1 MARGW
6 FITFEGGEGTGKST
20 QIERLAGRL
29 RTLGREVVLTR
40 EPGGTPL
47 AEAVRAVL
55 LDPSHGPD
63 GLVEVF
69 LLEAAR
75 RDHVVG
81 VIRPALD
88 RGAVVLC
95 DRYADSSWVYQ
106 GVVRGLGV
114 EVVERLNLLAT
125 GGLDPDL
132 TLVFDMDPR
141 VALGRALDRNSEA
154 GTREGRLDE
163 EPMDFHERV
172 RDGFLKL
179 AERWPD
185 RVRIVDAEGD
195 PDRVFERVI
204 TFLPGELA

>member
-1 MARGW
+1 MARAW

-29 RTLGREVVLTR
+29 RDRGRAVLLTR

-55 LDPSHGPD
+55 FDPRHEPD

-75 RDHVVG
+75 RDHVAG

-106 GVVRGLGV
+106 GIVRGLGTAAV
-114 EVVERLNLLAT
+114 EYLNELAT

-132 TLVFDMDPR
+132 TVVLDMDPR
-141 VALGRALDRNSEA
+141 VALGRALHRNLETE
-154 GTREGRLDE
+154 TREGRLDE
-163 EPMDFHERV
+163 EPMEFHEQV
-172 RDGFLKL
+172 RTGFLKL

-185 RVRIVDAEGD
+185 RVIVVDAAGD
-195 PDRVFERVI
+195 PEEVFQRVVGA
-204 TFLPGELA
+204 LPEEFA

>member
-1 MARGW
+1 MATGW

-20 QIERLAGRL
+20 QIKMLADRLER
-29 RTLGREVVLTR
+29 LGREVVLTR

-55 LDPSHGPD
+55 LDPAHGPD

-75 RDHVVG
+75 RDHVGG

-95 DRYADSSWVYQ
+95 DRFADSSWVYQ
-106 GVVRGLGV
+106 GIVRGLGV

-132 TLVFDMDPR
+132 TLVFDMEPR
-141 VALGRALDRNSEA
+141 IALGRALDRNSEVES
-154 GTREGRLDE
+154 REGRLDE
-163 EPMDFHERV
+163 EPIEFHEHV
-172 RDGFLKL
+172 REGFLKL
-179 AERWPD
+179 ADRWPN
-185 RVRIVDAEGD
+185 RVRILNAAGD
-195 PDRVFERVI
+195 PDEVFKRVVRL
-204 TFLPGELA
+204 LPEKLA